1 MCVFGVFVR
10 QDNASVHCAR
20 TVTEWLDEQQ
30 FEWISDWPAN
40 SPDLNPIENV
50 WGIMAQRLNN
60 RDFKTEQEF
69 RNAIVEEWDKISYH
83 TIRNLFNSIP
93 RRCKAVI
100 DKNGEP
106 TKY

>member
-1 MCVFGVFVR
+1 MFGVFSR

-20 TVTEWLDEQQ
+20 PVKEWLDEQE

-50 WGIMAQRLNN
+50 WGIMAQRLAN
-60 RDFKTEQEF
+60 REFKTEEDF
-69 RNAIVEEWDKISYH
+69 RDAVVQEWDRISYRI
-83 TIRNLFNSIP
+83 IRNLYDSIP

-100 DKNGEP
+100 DKRGEA